1 MNRFGR
7 KDIVM
12 KLRNRMIAA
21 GVTLALGV
29 MPAVAFA
36 SPQSELAD
44 ASARLDSLGAELS
57 TLQDDLAA
65 RTSDLEMTSY
75 HIGEKEAAITQT
87 QAELATAKGILSD
100 RMRSSYKSGPSSLL
114 SVVVGA
120 DSLNDIISRIYYM
133 DKIATSDAETINKVR
148 TLEKRLETEKTDLE
162 QTKAEQQKAVDEL
175 QVQVDDYTSKVEE
188 ARAYYDALDAEV
200 QQQLAAQQAA
210 AANANIQAA
219 FEAVGETAQQG
230 TEAPA
235 TGQTE
240 GTTTTQTD
248 DGSQSSGSSS
258 ASSGGGGTSYAPSGG
273 GLGSAYAAIGSPYV
287 YGADGPSSF
296 DCSGL
301 VCYCYG
307 YARGRTTYDMISS
320 LQSTGS
326 WKTSM
331 DQLSVGDLVFTDEGH
346 VGIYTGG
353 GTMIHAPRPGKSVCE
368 TTVWSFI
375 GGGSY

>member
-1 MNRFGR
+1 
-7 KDIVM
+7 M
-12 KLRNRMIAA
+12 KLRNRVIAA
-21 GVTLALGV
+21 GVTLALGIAPV
-29 MPAVAFA
+29 MAYA
-36 SPQSELAD
+36 SPQSELAE
-44 ASARLDSLGAELS
+44 ASAQLDSLGAELNS
-57 TLQDDLAA
+57 LQEDLAT
-65 RTSDLEMTSY
+65 RTSDLEMTAY

-87 QAELATAKGILSD
+87 QGELAEAKGILSG

-114 SVVVGA
+114 SVVMGA

-133 DKIATSDAETINKVR
+133 DKVAMSDAETINKVR
-148 TLEKRLETEKTDLE
+148 TLEARLQTEKDDLE
-162 QTKAEQQKAVDEL
+162 KTRADQQKAVDEL

-188 ARAYYDALDAEV
+188 ARAYYDALDEQV
-200 QQQLAAQQAA
+200 QQQIAAQQAA
-210 AANANIQAA
+210 AANTNIQAA
-219 FEAVGETAQQG
+219 MEAVGETAQQG
-230 TEAPA
+230 GTAQSTEQTGETA
-235 TGQTE
+235 TANQNGDE
-240 GTTTTQTD
+240 AA
-248 DGSQSSGSSS
+248 SS
-258 ASSGGGGTSYAPSGG
+258 ASESSGASSGGGTSYAPSGG

-368 TTVWSFI
+368 TSVWSFI